1 MFKNSFNRKLFGIF
15 GALLISLNCFAWP
28 WDTGSWL
35 RKKFF
40 SKKEDTAP
48 VKYVDPLLPF
58 VHAEERVALDQFR
71 GLISNI
77 SAEQRK
83 DLWKALKGKDA
94 EPAGEISAEELEKEL
109 RWASKHWITYRFAKF
124 DYHETV
130 QYVAEKLG
138 VYKAECSYATTFQL
152 ERRIMEKIFAELWD
166 KLSVEERRQILAESG
181 LEPNNAAAYSTM
193 TAAVLLGSLGAT
205 AVIAGF
211 PFYII
216 VAKTVVVA
224 AAAVFGA
231 SAATT
236 ITGVSILCGP
246 IGWTVAGIAAVTS
259 AILFGGP
266 NVAKTAA
273 FIVALHSIK
282 ANAMQKSG
290 IDIAPY
296 VLM

>member
-1 MFKNSFNRKLFGIF
+1 MWAFFRTERLSPVVSTARAELRWGISSPTICRRF
-15 GALLISLNCFAWP
+15 WIP
-28 WDTGSWL
+28 RGSV
-35 RKKFF
+35 
-40 SKKEDTAP
+40 P
-48 VKYVDPLLPF
+48 C
-58 VHAEERVALDQFR
+58 
-71 GLISNI
+71 
-77 SAEQRK
+77 
-83 DLWKALKGKDA
+83 GKDFV
-94 EPAGEISAEELEKEL
+94 GEKPWNPSAAAADTEL

-181 LEPNNAAAYSTM
+181 IEPNNAAAYSTM